1 MRHSLLALGLALA
14 SCSSADAPVTLTG
27 QWGGVNAE
35 LDAAPA
41 GATLLFKC
49 GAKGV
54 TTVPLKLDAQGRFDV
69 AGTYDPVLLA
79 GGPRP
84 ARFHGQVQGTRLT
97 LSFTAE
103 GSPTT
108 QGPYELTKDAPA
120 RFDVCNF

>member
-1 MRHSLLALGLALA
+1 MRHAALALGILLGACT
-14 SCSSADAPVTLTG
+14 SGPPVTLTG

-35 LDAAPA
+35 LDAASTS
-41 GATLLFKC
+41 ATLLFKC

-54 TTVPLKLDAQGRFDV
+54 TAAPLRLDARGSFD
-69 AGTYDPVLLA
+69 ASGTYDPVLLA

-84 ARFHGQVQGTRLT
+84 ARFLGQVQGTRLT
-97 LSFTAE
+97 LSFTVE
-103 GSPTT
+103 GSTAN